1 MATNLGAVFPT
12 KKASEWTA
20 LNPLLMKGQG
30 AYEADTSALKIGD
43 GSTLYN
49 DLPYFVG
56 SRSEVS
62 QDQLSSA
69 IDQMDLVTQ
78 AEAKLAYA
86 GFIDAPKDGSTPA
99 LSAFQEAITSAG
111 GRPLFVPPGDYLFND
126 SLTGR
131 ANLTFAPGAR
141 ILQSVNKPAFELTG
155 TGSQGQASRGL
166 QSSAAAG
173 QNIINCN
180 TVGLVVGDWILI
192 RSAEVFPN
200 SVAGSKIGELHRV
213 RQIDG
218 TTQLRTVANLDYSY
232 APTTSS
238 VVKFGMM
245 QGVRLLG
252 AGEFVNTI
260 GANMKV
266 PMLRF
271 TACADL
277 AVDASVV
284 GAGGPGVTVSADTL
298 FAVRARVR
306 DSLNDEGNGNF
317 GYGVEAFG
325 ASCHGDVHVD
335 MVGGRHAFTT
345 TSGATTSSVPRH
357 ITVTGTAEGL
367 TNTAWDSHEEG
378 EFIHFRGVQAFGCRN
393 GAIKHRAPRST
404 IINPVVRNCL
414 GIGVRFAPSAYGGAL
429 HGGDLR
435 EIRYL
440 SEGSPGVGVQI
451 EAPGV
456 TVGGDPR
463 IECDD
468 QGILVLTG
476 GDMSRVKSGTLLA
489 GARGNAATD
498 IGIEY
503 QGNSAN
509 HRVDRGVSIEA
520 SAVGVKA
527 VSTVTDVRVAPLRYE
542 GVPTRVS
549 GAIHLTSEPL
559 RRRLVNV
566 PGNGAGRGSISTV
579 TSGRAYISPL
589 VIEDDEPWTS
599 LVPTIGVSTAG
610 AAGDTVEVAIYDT
623 ARNRLATTG
632 KQAVLDTTGV
642 KTLPAISFVPI
653 LGKRYLA
660 VTQFVLSGSTLAIHA
675 GTFANVMGAAMAG
688 TTDETYDGSYVAA
701 ANPLPA
707 QITGTPVVGAI
718 SVFPW
723 VQFTGLQS

>member
-1 MATNLGAVFPT
+1 MANSLGAVFPT
-12 KKASEWTA
+12 KTAAQWAA

-30 AYEADTSALKIGD
+30 AFEEDTRALKVGD
-43 GSTLYN
+43 GSTLFN
-49 DLPYFVG
+49 DLPYFIG
-56 SRSEVS
+56 ARTEASSEQISDV
-62 QDQLSSA
+62 
-69 IDQMDLVTQ
+69 IDSMDLVTQ
-78 AEAKLAYA
+78 AAADLAYV
-86 GFIDAPKDGSTPA
+86 GTVNAPKDGSTPA
-99 LSAFQEAITSAG
+99 LAAFQAAITAAA

-155 TGSQGQASRGL
+155 TGSQGQSSRGL
-166 QSSAAAG
+166 QSTAAAG

-180 TVGLVVGDWILI
+180 TVGLVVGDWILV

-218 TTQLRTVANLDYSY
+218 TTQLRTLSNLDYTY

-252 AGEFVNTI
+252 AGEFINTL
-260 GANMKV
+260 GENMKV

-277 AVDASVV
+277 VVDASVV

-298 FAVRARVR
+298 FSVRARVR
-306 DSLNDEGNGNF
+306 DSFNNEDNGNF
-317 GYGVEAFG
+317 GYGVETFG

-345 TSGATTSSVPRH
+345 TSGSTTASVPRH
-357 ITVTGTAEGL
+357 INVTGTAEGL

-378 EFIHFRGVQAFGCRN
+378 EFIHFKGVKAFGCRN

-404 IINPVVRNCL
+404 ITDPIVRNCL
-414 GIGVRFAPSAYGGAL
+414 GIGVRFAPSAFGGAL
-429 HGGDLR
+429 HGGDMR

-456 TVGGDPR
+456 TVSGEPR

-468 QGILVLTG
+468 QTILVLAG
-476 GDMSRVKSGTLLA
+476 GSNSRIRSGTLLP
-489 GARGNAATD
+489 GARGNADTRVA
-498 IGIEY
+498 IEY
-503 QGNSAN
+503 QGVSSS
-509 HRVDRGVSIEA
+509 HRVDRGVSIETPA
-520 SAVGVKA
+520 LVGVKA
-527 VSTVTDVRVAPLRYE
+527 AATATDVRVAPLRYE
-542 GVPTRVS
+542 GVATRVS
-549 GAIHLTSEPL
+549 GAIHLVTEPP
-559 RRRLVNV
+559 RRRLINV
-566 PGNGAGRGSISTV
+566 PGNGAARSSLSNV

-589 VIEDDEPWTS
+589 VVEDDEPWTT
-599 LVPTIGVSTAG
+599 LIPTIGVATAA

-632 KQAVLDTTGV
+632 KQAILDTTGV
-642 KTLPAISFVPI
+642 KTLPGIAFSPL
-653 LGKRYLA
+653 LGKRYLL
-660 VTQFVLSGSTLAIHA
+660 VTQFVLSGATLVIHA
-675 GTFANVMGAAMAG
+675 GGFSNTVGAAMAG
-688 TTDETYDGSYVAA
+688 NTDETYDGGYVAA

-707 QITGTPVVGAI
+707 QIASAPVVGAI
-718 SVFPW
+718 SVYPW
-723 VQFTGLQS
+723 VQLTTV

>member
-1 MATNLGAVFPT
+1 MATNFGTVFPT
-12 KKASEWTA
+12 KSHAEWEK
-20 LNPLLMKGQG
+20 LNPLLINGQG
-30 AYEADTSALKIGD
+30 AYERDTGALKIGD
-43 GSTLYN
+43 GSTPYN

-62 QDQLSSA
+62 PEQVTEA
-69 IDQMDLVTQ
+69 IEAMDLLTV
-78 AEAKLAYA
+78 AAANLAYV
-86 GFIDAPKDGSTPA
+86 GTVNAPKDGSTPA
-99 LSAFQEAITSAG
+99 LAAFQAAVTAAN

-131 ANLTFAPGAR
+131 ANLVFAAGAR
-141 ILQSVNKPAFELTG
+141 ILQTVNKPAIEITG
-155 TGSQGQASRGL
+155 GGTSGQTSRGL
-166 QSSAAAG
+166 QSTAVAG
-173 QNIINCN
+173 QNILNCN
-180 TVGLVVGDWILI
+180 TVGLVAGDWILI

-218 TTQLRTVANLDYSY
+218 TTQLRTVSNLDYTY
-232 APTTSS
+232 APTTTS
-238 VVKFGMM
+238 VIKFVMA
-245 QGVRLLG
+245 QGVRVLG
-252 AGEFVNTI
+252 AGEFLNTL
-260 GANMKV
+260 GANMKL

-277 AVDASVV
+277 AVDASIL

-298 FAVRARVR
+298 FTVRARVR

-345 TSGATTSSVPRH
+345 TSGATTASVPRH
-357 ITVTGTAEGL
+357 INVTGTAEGL

-378 EFIHFRGVQAFGCRN
+378 EFIHFQGVKAFGCRN

-404 IINPVVRNCL
+404 ITDPIVRNCL
-414 GIGVRFAPSAYGGAL
+414 GIGVRFAPSANGGAL

-456 TVGGDPR
+456 TVSGDPR

-468 QGILVLTG
+468 QTVLVLSG
-476 GDMSRVKSGTLLA
+476 GGTSRIRSGTLLP
-489 GARGNAATD
+489 GARGNADTRV
-498 IGIEY
+498 GIEY
-503 QGNSAN
+503 QGTSTN
-509 HRVDRGVSIEA
+509 HRVDRAVSIESPA
-520 SAVGVKA
+520 LVGVKA
-527 VSTVTDVRVAPLRYE
+527 APTATDVRVAPIRYE
-542 GVPTRVS
+542 GVATRIS
-549 GAIHLTSEPL
+549 GDVHLVTEPL
-559 RRRLVNV
+559 RRKLVNV
-566 PGNGAGRGSISTV
+566 PGNGATRSSLTNP
-579 TSGRAYISPL
+579 TSGRAYITPL
-589 VIEDDEPWTS
+589 TIEDDEPWTA
-599 LVPTIGVSTAG
+599 LVPTISVATAA
-610 AAGDTVEVAIYDT
+610 AAGDTVEVAIFDT

-642 KTLPAISFVPI
+642 KALPAIAFTPI
-653 LGKRYLA
+653 LGRRYLA
-660 VTQFVLSGSTLAIHA
+660 VIQFVTAGNTLVIHA
-675 GTFANVMGAAMAG
+675 GSYANTAGAALAG
-688 TTDETYDGSYVAA
+688 STDDTYDGAYFAA

-707 QITGTPVVGAI
+707 QLASAPVVGAI

-723 VQFTGLQS
+723 VQFTAV